1 MKSWA
6 IGVLV
11 ALILII
17 AEIAAESVRAE
28 ARGDPDTGFLD
39 AMAGDWIV
47 TGTTLGKPIKYTLH
61 GQRVLAGGFVRLD
74 LVDTNN
80 PLTYQADVYLS
91 YDRKKNDYIMHWLD
105 QFGAAG
111 ARAVGE
117 GRREG
122 ESLVIDI
129 PYADGAFRDTFTYDP
144 NAKRWRWRLEA
155 QDKNGK
161 WSTFANYNLSRR

>member
-1 MKSWA
+1 MKNWA
-6 IGVLV
+6 VGVLV

-28 ARGDPDTGFLD
+28 ARGDPDNGLLD
-39 AMAGDWIV
+39 AMAGDWMV
-47 TGTTLGKPIKYTLH
+47 TGTTLGNPIKYTLH

-80 PLTYQADVYLS
+80 PPAYQADVYLG
-91 YDRKKNDYIMHWLD
+91 YDRTKNDYIMHWLD

-111 ARAVGE
+111 ARVVGE

-129 PYADGAFRDTFTYDP
+129 PYADGAFRDTLTYDP
-144 NAKRWRWRLEA
+144 NARRWHWLLEA

-161 WSTFANYNLSRR
+161 WSTFANYNLARR